1 MFFTGV
7 TVNPLSSTLLDI
19 RRASQTS
26 FQSSFSLLDQQDQV
40 SVLSEMEFLAASL
53 VEKMRQQIKSVD
65 DIRSTTDYDLFGETL
80 SI

>member
-7 TVNPLSSTLLDI
+7 TVNPLSSKLLDI
-19 RRASQTS
+19 RRASKTS
-26 FQSSFSLLDQQDQV
+26 FQSSFSLLDQQEQV
-40 SVLSEMEFLAASL
+40 AVLSEMALLAASL

-65 DIRSTTDYDLFGETL
+65 DVRSTTDYDLFETL